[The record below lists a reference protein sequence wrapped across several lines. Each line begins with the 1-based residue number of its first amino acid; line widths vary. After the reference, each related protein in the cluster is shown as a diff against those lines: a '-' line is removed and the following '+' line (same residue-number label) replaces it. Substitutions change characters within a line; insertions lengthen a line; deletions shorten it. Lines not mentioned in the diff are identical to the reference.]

1 MPIIA
6 ASIIAGASLYSGYKA
21 SKAAKAGGA
30 ASQEAAFAN
39 AADIRGFGDFN
50 SSNILSVGAVNA
62 QAIVD
67 VGEVNSQYIERSTE
81 RNISLYG
88 LQADEDVERHVRAE
102 KQVAGDIRARASGSG
117 IQVNTGSPLQFLN
130 AQVDEGIRQRQ
141 YMVLK
146 HTETLYS
153 MAEEGSDKA
162 FVTRYTADKNAE
174 VTMAN
179 AEANASMALA
189 NAELSAT
196 QQERSGDL
204 AYQSGQIAGQSAM
217 IQGVTG
223 AISGGLSAY
232 SMAGG
237 FTPQASTFTTQ
248 QSGFQNAYLGQNTWS
263 GSFGSN
269 VQLGANI
276 YP

>member
-1 MPIIA
+1 MPLPIA
-6 ASIIAGASLYSGYKA
+6 WAVGSALVSLYSGYKA
-21 SKAAKAGGA
+21 SSAAKKGGA
-30 ASQEAAFAN
+30 AAREAAFAN

-50 SSNILSVGAVNA
+50 AQNILQVGAVNA

-67 VGEVNSQYIERSTE
+67 VGEINSQYIERSTE
-81 RNISLYG
+81 RNIGLYG

-130 AQVDEGIRQRQ
+130 AQVDEGIRQRE

-153 MAEEGSDKA
+153 MAEEGKDKA

-179 AEANASMALA
+179 AQANASMALA

-196 QQERSGDL
+196 QQERSGEL
-204 AYQSGQIAGQSAM
+204 AYQSGQVAGQSAM
-217 IQGVTG
+217 IQG
-223 AISGGLSAY
+223 ISGAVSSGMNTYA
-232 SMAGG
+232 MAGG
-237 FTPQASTFTTQ
+237 TFGTQ
-248 QSGFQNAYLGQNTWS
+248 QPNYTMTSWS
-263 GSFGSN
+263 GG
-269 VQLGANI
+269 V
-276 YP
+276 